1 MSDDSLIEKLVR
13 RCEEAIDA
21 LQAAQH
27 ENPGGDEVDFLADAL
42 MSARTAL
49 YLAKAEEAATAGHA
63 YVSRIA
69 AGLRRADATRGPATE
84 ERDECGAVRLATGLL
99 MQRHHLSRFAAAA
112 MLEGVCERY
121 RVSPIAVAR
130 QIVGEDGQADVMSA
144 SLRPAGRTA

>member
-1 MSDDSLIEKLVR
+1 MPDDSLIEKLAR
-13 RCEEAIDA
+13 RCEEASDA
-21 LQAAQH
+21 LLAAQH
-27 ENPGGDEVDFLADAL
+27 ENPGSDEVDFLADAL

-69 AGLRRADATRGPATE
+69 ANVSESTGSTSSATAGS
-84 ERDECGAVRLATGLL
+84 DEFGIVRLATGLL

-121 RVSPIAVAR
+121 HVPAAAVAR
-130 QIVGEDGQADVMSA
+130 QIVRDDGQVGV
-144 SLRPAGRTA
+144 LLVGLKHAG